1 MSRSIGFWRC
11 WALVVG
17 SMIGSGVFML
27 PAVLAPYGK
36 YSVLGWLISGAGTI
50 LIALTLGRLARR
62 SPHLGG
68 PYAYVREAFGEIPG
82 FYVGWGHWISYVLA
96 TASIAVAFVGYL
108 AFFWPQLASE
118 PALAGV
124 TAIALIW
131 ITTGVNISGVGSVG
145 VLQLV
150 TTLLKLLPL
159 FIVAV
164 GGIYLGDFESV
175 PSKNPDEQ
183 SVIFLIASMV
193 MITMWAYTGIEN
205 GSVPADDVID
215 PGRTIPKALL
225 FGTLTGTAIYV
236 AAGIGV
242 MALVPLDELGKST
255 APFADAA
262 VYILGAAGASLVAMG
277 AMISPLGAMNGNTLA
292 AGMLS
297 RAIALDRLFPDRMGQ
312 LNNRGVPQFSLV
324 LAGLIASVLIGMNF
338 SRGLVSIFELLILLS
353 TLATLLPYA
362 ASAVA
367 ELLLQQRDNSEG
379 KSVHLIARLTA
390 IAAFSF
396 SLFAIVGSGLEIALQ
411 GFILLLLGT
420 PVWYFSRRSHQIY

>member
-36 YSVLGWLISGAGTI
+36 YSILGWLVSGAGTI
-50 LIALTLGRLARR
+50 LIALTLGKLASR

-108 AFFWPQLASE
+108 AFFLPELGSDSG
-118 PALAGV
+118 LAGGV
-124 TAIALIW
+124 AIALIW

-159 FIVAV
+159 FIVAI
-164 GGIYLGDFESV
+164 GGVFLGDIQSV
-175 PSKNPDEQ
+175 PVNNPREQ
-183 SVIFLIASMV
+183 PFFLLVASMV

-205 GSVPADDVID
+205 GMVPADDVID
-215 PGRTIPKALL
+215 PERTIPKALL

-236 AAGIGV
+236 AAGIGI
-242 MALVPLDELGKST
+242 MALVPLDDLVKST
-255 APFADAA
+255 APFAEAA
-262 VYILGAAGASLVAMG
+262 VYILGSIGASLVALG
-277 AMISPLGAMNGNTLA
+277 AMISTLGAMNGNTLA

-297 RAIALDRLFPDRMGQ
+297 RAISLDKLFPHRMAQ
-312 LNNRGVPQFSLV
+312 LNHRGVPQFSLV
-324 LAGLIASVLIGMNF
+324 LAGFIASVLIAMNF
-338 SRGLVSIFELLILLS
+338 SRGLVAIFELLILLS

-367 ELLLQQRDNSEG
+367 ELVLQQREDVEG
-379 KSVHLIARLTA
+379 KSANLIAKLTA
-390 IAAFSF
+390 ILAFS
-396 SLFAIVGSGLEIALQ
+396 I
-411 GFILLLLGT
+411 
-420 PVWYFSRRSHQIY
+420 

>member
-36 YSVLGWLISGAGTI
+36 YSVLGWLISGGGTI
-50 LIALTLGRLARR
+50 LIALTLGSLASR

-108 AFFWPQLASE
+108 VFFLPMIGSD
-118 PALAGV
+118 PALAGGV
-124 TAIALIW
+124 AIVLIW

-159 FIVAV
+159 FIVAI
-164 GGIYLGDFESV
+164 GGIFLGDFQSV
-175 PSKNPDEQ
+175 PAKNPEDQ
-183 SVIFLIASMV
+183 SFLMLIASMV

-215 PGRTIPKALL
+215 PERTIPRALL

-242 MALVPLDELGKST
+242 MALVPLDDLGNST

-262 VYILGAAGASLVAMG
+262 VYILGTVGASVVAVG
-277 AMISPLGAMNGNTLA
+277 AMISTLGAMNGNTLA

-297 RAIALDRLFPDRMGQ
+297 RAISLDRLFPIQMGR
-312 LNNRGVPQFSLV
+312 LNGRGGTSIFFG
-324 LAGLIASVLIGMNF
+324 AGRVNC
-338 SRGLVSIFELLILLS
+338 VSIDCHEF
-353 TLATLLPYA
+353 
-362 ASAVA
+362 
-367 ELLLQQRDNSEG
+367 
-379 KSVHLIARLTA
+379 
-390 IAAFSF
+390 
-396 SLFAIVGSGLEIALQ
+396 
-411 GFILLLLGT
+411 
-420 PVWYFSRRSHQIY
+420 

>member
-36 YSVLGWLISGAGTI
+36 YSVLGWLISGGGTI
-50 LIALTLGRLARR
+50 LIALTLGSLASR

-108 AFFWPQLASE
+108 VFFLPAIGSD
-118 PALAGV
+118 PALAGGV
-124 TAIALIW
+124 AIVLIW

-159 FIVAV
+159 FIVAI
-164 GGIYLGDFESV
+164 GGIFLGDFQSV
-175 PSKNPDEQ
+175 PAKNPEDQ
-183 SVIFLIASMV
+183 SFLMLIASMV

-215 PGRTIPKALL
+215 PERTIPRALL
-225 FGTLTGTAIYV
+225 FGTLTGTTIYV

-242 MALVPLDELGKST
+242 MALVPLDDLGSST

-262 VYILGAAGASLVAMG
+262 VYILGTVGASVVAVG
-277 AMISPLGAMNGNTLA
+277 AMISTLGAMNGNTLA

-297 RAIALDRLFPDRMGQ
+297 RAISLDRLFPLQMGR
-312 LNNRGVPQFSLV
+312 LNGRGVPQFSLV
-324 LAGLIASVLIGMNF
+324 LAGLIASVLIAMNF
-338 SRGLVSIFELLILLS
+338 SRGLVAIFELLILLS

-362 ASAVA
+362 ASALA
-367 ELLLQQRDNSEG
+367 ELVLLQRKESKIKNTELM
-379 KSVHLIARLTA
+379 KKLIAILA
-390 IAAFSF
+390 LLFSV
-396 SLFAIVGSGLEIALQ
+396 FAILGSGLEIAIQ

-420 PVWYFSRRSHQIY
+420 PVWYFSRRSYGN